1 MTRFKTLSMAAL
13 LALAAGTAMSGGAFA
28 AVAGGGSSG
37 DGGPGGSIGF
47 DAPIMAI
54 TLPGTPQA
62 DAAELWRQL
71 REPRRAFVAQRMGT
85 SATANRSVTGFQK

>member
-28 AVAGGGSSG
+28 AVAGGGSAG

-47 DAPIMAI
+47 DAPALAI
-54 TLPGTPQA
+54 NLPGTPQA
-62 DAAELWRQL
+62 RPGQPELGQQSCRFELL
-71 REPRRAFVAQRMGT
+71 RGHFCEGSQR
-85 SATANRSVTGFQK
+85 

>member
-13 LALAAGTAMSGGAFA
+13 LAVAAATAMSGGAFA

-47 DAPIMAI
+47 DAPAYAI
-54 TLPGTPQA
+54 NLPGTPQA
-62 DAAELWRQL
+62 RPGQPELGQQVCRYELL
-71 REPRRAFVAQRMGT
+71 RGHFCESVAR
-85 SATANRSVTGFQK
+85 

>member
-13 LALAAGTAMSGGAFA
+13 LALAAGTALSGGAFA

-47 DAPIMAI
+47 DAPTMAI
-54 TLPGTPQA
+54 TAPGYPQA
-62 DAAELWRQL
+62 RPGQPELGHQTCRFELL
-71 REPRRAFVAQRMGT
+71 RGHFCEGGGR
-85 SATANRSVTGFQK
+85 